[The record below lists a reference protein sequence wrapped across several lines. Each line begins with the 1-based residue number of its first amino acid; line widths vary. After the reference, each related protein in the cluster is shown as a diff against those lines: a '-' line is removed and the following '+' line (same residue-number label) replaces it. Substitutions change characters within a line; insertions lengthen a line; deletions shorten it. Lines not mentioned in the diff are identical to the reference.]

1 MLTVLGWI
9 VFGFVVGAIA
19 RFLMPGPQPMGM
31 IMTTILGVV
40 GSFVGGA
47 LWNVFH
53 GAPFMEPAPAS
64 WVGAILGAFL
74 VLFVYGMM
82 AGRRTN
88 V

>member
-19 RFLMPGPQPMGM
+19 RFLMPGPQPMGV
-31 IMTTILGVV
+31 IMTTILGII

-47 LWNVFH
+47 IWNAFH
-53 GAPFMEPAPAS
+53 GAPLTEPAPAS
-64 WVGAILGAFL
+64 WLGAILGAFI
-74 VLFVYGMM
+74 VLFIYGMV
-82 AGRRTN
+82 ASRRTN